1 MNNSLKTSL
10 RRFAAAIQLA
20 HSRDVVGRAKANREV
35 MGLVGP
41 LVEELEGRLAVQS
54 RYIMH
59 PRASSYTRSINRKD
73 RLAYGKFRAYAQEVK
88 ISLLLGEKEEK
99 EAAYVLLEHL
109 RNAGITSKMK
119 FLHRLARLKL
129 FVRGL
134 TTMYRSEVELL
145 GLERKARELH
155 ALVESLHQDVMSR
168 TEERSQ
174 IPVGAHATARR
185 KAEDAYARLI
195 AALNGLKMMDTE
207 GKLSELMD
215 FIRAE
220 RTRLELSEAGRSRRP
235 AVDTTGESADTAA
248 AVTNTPDADKGAG
261 TEAPTPGNGSHG
273 TGSGTVTSKVGGAQ
287 IGTPAT
293 VSQGGGS
300 SGTCESAAGDGRS
313 GSNGTTTISPD
324 NTKSKSDGN
333 TPAGGSPGSGKAGS
347 IYLQWQEGLSAFY

>member
-73 RLAYGKFRAYAQEVK
+73 RLAYGKFRAYSQEVK

-134 TTMYRSEVELL
+134 TTTYRSEVELL

-174 IPVGAHATARR
+174 IPVGVHATARR

-220 RTRLELSEAGRSRRP
+220 RARLELSEAGRSRRP
-235 AVDTTGESADTAA
+235 AVDTAGESADTAA
-248 AVTNTPDADKGAG
+248 AGTNTPDADKGAG
-261 TEAPTPGNGSHG
+261 TEAPTPGNDSHAITDKADNING
-273 TGSGTVTSKVGGAQ
+273 KEK
-287 IGTPAT
+287 
-293 VSQGGGS
+293 S
-300 SGTCESAAGDGRS
+300 SSTLYLL
-313 GSNGTTTISPD
+313 
-324 NTKSKSDGN
+324 
-333 TPAGGSPGSGKAGS
+333 AGGSNDKADNSDKRDGYAPVSVLSDVSNEGGKDRPTGMRRRKGGQRKKRNKRK
-347 IYLQWQEGLSAFY
+347 YRRY